1 MGCAQ
6 STEGVIHSSEPGSAP
21 PNFTP
26 SNVINIPVV
35 PGWDGVPLHT
45 QNVVVELELTLTW
58 TGTRTS
64 FSTLSNTI
72 IAQAASG
79 YKLSGVFLPV
89 FTEGKQKGQPVDA
102 RPVGL
107 RTFMGRAMCIFQTER
122 QYPNIPKD
130 TMFLEAPM
138 TISTVMMSS
147 SPEQVSGYH
156 GLYGQL
162 QHAGTQG
169 YALSCVIDEPNAR
182 VSGWASQDTSVHLIC
197 QKPTGVPSPPVSQ
210 YVVIN
215 CTIDKRIHFGSSSAS
230 MPNLKPMLSTYLTQ
244 GHKISSVYNPPTVS
258 MTGFTTTE
266 TMCHIILEKTH
277 ENYYFAVCDVPFIIR
292 TKFGGSREVDHNQ
305 YLTYITAYSNNGW
318 ELAGLIDMPDMKFEG
333 MTTFSST
340 VKMVFQAPAYGGG
353 VGGNLGP
360 P

>member
-58 TGTRTS
+58 TGTKTS

-72 IAQAASG
+72 IAQAAYG

-122 QYPNIPKD
+122 LFPNVPKD

-147 SPEQVSGYH
+147 SPEQVSGYQ

-162 QHAGTQG
+162 QHAG
-169 YALSCVIDEPNAR
+169 
-182 VSGWASQDTSVHLIC
+182 
-197 QKPTGVPSPPVSQ
+197 
-210 YVVIN
+210 
-215 CTIDKRIHFGSSSAS
+215 
-230 MPNLKPMLSTYLTQ
+230 
-244 GHKISSVYNPPTVS
+244 
-258 MTGFTTTE
+258 MT
-266 TMCHIILEKTH
+266 
-277 ENYYFAVCDVPFIIR
+277 
-292 TKFGGSREVDHNQ
+292 
-305 YLTYITAYSNNGW
+305 
-318 ELAGLIDMPDMKFEG
+318 
-333 MTTFSST
+333 
-340 VKMVFQAPAYGGG
+340 
-353 VGGNLGP
+353 
-360 P
+360 